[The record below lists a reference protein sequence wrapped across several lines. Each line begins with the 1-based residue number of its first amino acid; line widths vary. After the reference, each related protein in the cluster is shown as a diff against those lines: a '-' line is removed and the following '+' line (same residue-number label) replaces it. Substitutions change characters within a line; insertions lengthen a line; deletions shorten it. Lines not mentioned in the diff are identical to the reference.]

1 MMHSLILTYV
11 FLYTDLNEVETFL
24 LDMQTSESSLIV
36 FAAAVNLTHTPQ
48 IHFALIT
55 LGEEQSSFVVQSFCQ
70 MKHNA
75 FYSGDANDDSLKLK
89 FILNRS
95 VAYVYG
101 DRSIFEV
108 ILNGK

>member
-1 MMHSLILTYV
+1 
-11 FLYTDLNEVETFL
+11 
-24 LDMQTSESSLIV
+24 MQAFDSNLIV
-36 FAAAVNLTHTPQ
+36 FAAAINLTHTPQ

-55 LGEEQSSFVVQSFCQ
+55 LNEEQSTFVVQSFCPI
-70 MKHNA
+70 KHNA
-75 FYSGDANDDSLKLK
+75 FYSGDANDENLKLK

-101 DRSIFEV
+101 DRNILEV